1 MRYIHKKI
9 TRGDD
14 PAEIIELQTLREKL
28 GLSRPKHEYE
38 EMLLLLG
45 DDNYRPIR
53 CEYIVARDDGTVHIG
68 STSEAI

>member
-28 GLSRPKHEYE
+28 GLSRPKDEYKE
-38 EMLLLLG
+38 LLLLLG
-45 DDNYRPIR
+45 DDALRQGR
-53 CEYIVARDDGTVHIG
+53 REFIVARHDGTVHIG